1 MQITMVFCFLARTE
15 NLTSGKKLQRNVCGM
30 GIIMNGEERREKL
43 VELLKNTES
52 PLSGTRLSRLLHVS
66 RQAIVNDIALLRAA
80 NVDILSTNRGYLLS
94 VPVSSTRI
102 FKVCHATEDFEREMQ
117 AIIDAGGKIQDIII
131 EHPVYGRISAPLEI
145 YSRNDIVK
153 FKEKMQ
159 SGNAVPLCDITSG
172 VHYHTILAYS
182 DEILDDVAAALK
194 SNGFLLS

>member
-1 MQITMVFCFLARTE
+1 
-15 NLTSGKKLQRNVCGM
+15 
-30 GIIMNGEERREKL
+30 MNGEERREKL

-66 RQAIVNDIALLRAA
+66 RQVIVNDIALLRAA

-117 AIIDAGGKIQDIII
+117 TIIDAGGKIQDIII

-172 VHYHTILAYS
+172 VHYHTVLAYS

-194 SNGFLLS
+194 SNGFLLSK

>member
-1 MQITMVFCFLARTE
+1 MVLCFFARAE
-15 NLTSGKKLQRNVCGM
+15 NLTSGEKLQRNVCGM

-66 RQAIVNDIALLRAA
+66 RQVIVNDIALLRAA

-94 VPVSSTRI
+94 IPVSSTRI

-194 SNGFLLS
+194 SNGFLLSR

>member
-1 MQITMVFCFLARTE
+1 MARISKPGLDYFPLDVNFLQDRKVRRISCRHHAAGIAA
-15 NLTSGKKLQRNVCGM
+15 LTSLLCLIYK
-30 GIIMNGEERREKL
+30 EKGYYISWNKDTL
-43 VELLKNTES
+43 F
-52 PLSGTRLSRLLHVS
+52 
-66 RQAIVNDIALLRAA
+66 DIAQEA
-80 NVDILSTNRGYLLS
+80 
-94 VPVSSTRI
+94 
-102 FKVCHATEDFEREMQ
+102 CCEEEEMQ

-194 SNGFLLS
+194 SNGFLLSR